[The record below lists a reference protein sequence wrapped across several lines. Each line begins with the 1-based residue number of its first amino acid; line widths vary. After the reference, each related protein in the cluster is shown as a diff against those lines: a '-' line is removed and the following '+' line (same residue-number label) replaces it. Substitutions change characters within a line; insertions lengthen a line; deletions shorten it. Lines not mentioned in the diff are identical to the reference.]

1 MKIII
6 TFINGFLSVV
16 LFAATI
22 VCICAPQE
30 SISKNATFGLLFLTI
45 YVVCNFIAL
54 IQNEEKPWFNNLLPY
69 PPCHDNN
76 VVGCVGEVKNN

>member
-1 MKIII
+1 MKKGVLLVRQQFNTKAMKIII

-30 SISKNATFGLLFLTI
+30 SISKKATFGLLFLTI

-54 IQNEEKPWFNNLLPY
+54 IQNEEKP
-69 PPCHDNN
+69 
-76 VVGCVGEVKNN
+76 